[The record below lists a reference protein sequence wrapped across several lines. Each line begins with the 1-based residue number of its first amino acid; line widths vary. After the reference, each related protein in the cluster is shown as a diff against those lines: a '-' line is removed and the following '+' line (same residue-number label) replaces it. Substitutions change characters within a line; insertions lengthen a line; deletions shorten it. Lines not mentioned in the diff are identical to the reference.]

1 MPAWVPH
8 EHGELRLDGQARSQ
22 RLGHGWTSGQRLA
35 ALYGGY
41 ALLVLLVVLAQLRWT
56 DGESTGPVLLSG
68 LLLLLGLGGVAW
80 ASRTL
85 VVQPVAAAA
94 RRLEEG
100 GPLPVA
106 SGLAGDDYDEHQAPA
121 EIAELVQRLG
131 AARATQE
138 EAVRLRDLLLRESHH
153 RLKNH
158 LTLLGS
164 FLRMQERQIDDPAAL
179 AALRAAQGRMMAIAA
194 TYDLMHE
201 AGAAE
206 VSLDGMLERLARALP
221 EREGSAV
228 PMDTELAPVSVPAD
242 VAVKLGLVVN
252 ELATHAL
259 RHGPPGG
266 RVRIVLRAEGDG
278 LVLLVSDEGQGQPEG
293 PKGLGMTIAEG
304 LARALGARLGR
315 LPPPQNSWE
324 VAWSPRRDPAR
335 NQGQAAAS

>member
-1 MPAWVPH
+1 MLSTPPDTAITRSAW
-8 EHGELRLDGQARSQ
+8 RS
-22 RLGHGWTSGQRLA
+22 SA
-35 ALYGGY
+35 AT
-41 ALLVLLVVLAQLRWT
+41 RR
-56 DGESTGPVLLSG
+56 
-68 LLLLLGLGGVAW
+68 AW
-80 ASRTL
+80 ASRAL

-94 RRLEEG
+94 RRLEG
-100 GPLPVA
+100 DCPAPDF
-106 SGLAGDDYDEHQAPA
+106 AGSAGSDYDENQAPA

-164 FLRMQERQIDDPAAL
+164 FLRMQERQIDDPAAV

-201 AGAAE
+201 AGTAE

-221 EREGSAV
+221 EREGSAAS
-228 PMDTELAPVSVPAD
+228 MHTELAPVSVPAD

-252 ELATHAL
+252 ELATNAL

-266 RVRIVLRAEGDG
+266 RVRIALRAEGDG
-278 LVLLVSDEGQGQPEG
+278 LVLLVSDEGPGQPAEV
-293 PKGLGMTIAEG
+293 PKGLGMTIAES
-304 LARALGARLGR
+304 LAQALGTRLSR
-315 LPPPQNSWE
+315 LPPPQNGWE
-324 VAWSPRRDPAR
+324 VAWSPRRAPNGA
-335 NQGQAAAS
+335 GVGAS

>member
-1 MPAWVPH
+1 MRVWVPH
-8 EHGELRLDGQARSQ
+8 EHGELRLDAQARSR

-41 ALLVLLVVLAQLRWT
+41 ALLVLLVVLAQLRWMEAA
-56 DGESTGPVLLSG
+56 DARPVLLSG

-94 RRLEEG
+94 RRLEG
-100 GPLPVA
+100 CPAPSGPA
-106 SGLAGDDYDEHQAPA
+106 HGDYDETQAPA

-221 EREGSAV
+221 EREGSAAS
-228 PMDTELAPVSVPAD
+228 MDTDLAPVSVPAD

-278 LVLLVSDEGQGQPEG
+278 LVLLVSDEGPGQTEV

-315 LPPPQNSWE
+315 LPSPLNGWE
-324 VAWSPRRDPAR
+324 VAWSPRRDPVR
-335 NQGQAAAS
+335 SREGNAAS

>member
-8 EHGELRLDGQARSQ
+8 EHGDLRLDGQARSQ

-41 ALLVLLVVLAQLRWT
+41 ALLVLLVVLAQLRWMEVA
-56 DGESTGPVLLSG
+56 DARPVLLSG

-85 VVQPVAAAA
+85 VVQPVAAVA

-100 GPLPVA
+100 CPVPPGPVH
-106 SGLAGDDYDEHQAPA
+106 GDYDETQAPA
-121 EIAELVQRLG
+121 EIAELVHRLG

-221 EREGSAV
+221 EREGSAAS
-228 PMDTELAPVSVPAD
+228 MDTDLAPVSVPAD

-278 LVLLVSDEGQGQPEG
+278 LVLLVSDEGPGQPEG
-293 PKGLGMTIAEG
+293 AKGLGMTIAEG
-304 LARALGARLGR
+304 LARALKARLGR
-315 LPPPQNSWE
+315 LPPPQNGWE
-324 VAWSPRRDPAR
+324 VAWSPRRNAAR
-335 NQGQAAAS
+335 GREGDSAS

>member
-1 MPAWVPH
+1 M
-8 EHGELRLDGQARSQ
+8 DGQARSQ
-22 RLGHGWTSGQRLA
+22 RLGHGWTSGQRLS

-41 ALLVLLVVLAQLRWT
+41 ALLVLLIVLAQLRWMEAA
-56 DGESTGPVLLSG
+56 DARPVLLSG

-85 VVQPVAAAA
+85 VVQPVAAVA

-100 GPLPVA
+100 CPTPAGPGP
-106 SGLAGDDYDEHQAPA
+106 GGDYDESQAPA

-221 EREGSAV
+221 EREGSAAS
-228 PMDTELAPVSVPAD
+228 MDTDLAPVSVPAD

-266 RVRIVLRAEGDG
+266 RVRIVLRAQGDG
-278 LVLLVSDEGQGQPEG
+278 LVLLVSDEGPGQPEG
-293 PKGLGMTIAEG
+293 AKGLGMTIAEG

-315 LPPPQNSWE
+315 LPPPQNGWE
-324 VAWSPRRDPAR
+324 VSWSPRRDPAR
-335 NQGQAAAS
+335 GREGAAAS